1 MPFVCLCRLESN
13 SEHASST
20 QSSSKPSRDHLLR
33 DLRYLYDALLNP
45 VTSQAYKP
53 PITKET
59 VLGAAK
65 KLLDCKQFIK
75 HYDQEAENHIPSN
88 PFALQVW
95 CHVELVDQQKDYT
108 APPPELLILPSAAT
122 VWDLKIQATRA
133 FQETYLMFQRFQAEN
148 LLGHGY
154 VRDMSVKDTIQVKH
168 LTGVNMSVCIRGRCL
183 LGEGR
188 TLEHFRMERGI
199 EMWTVDCSCGAKD
212 DDGERMMACDVCGVW
227 QHTRCAGID
236 DHDEVPAKFVCRKCL
251 GLGKST
257 GHSGRLKKGRK
268 TVLWCKEEMAPTITE
283 DTSRYG
289 QLTTVG

>member
-1 MPFVCLCRLESN
+1 MLFVFVCRLEATSQQ
-13 SEHASST
+13 ASST
-20 QSSSKPSRDHLLR
+20 QSSSRPPRDDLLH

-53 PITKET
+53 PVTKET

-75 HYDQEAENHIPSN
+75 HYDQEAQNHSPSN

-95 CHVELVDQQKDYT
+95 CHVELVDQPKDYT
-108 APPPELLILPSAAT
+108 ASPPELLILPSTAT
-122 VWDLKIQATRA
+122 VWDLKIQATKA
-133 FQETYLMFQRFQAEN
+133 FQETYLMFQRFQADD
-148 LLGHGY
+148 LLGYG
-154 VRDMSVKDTIQVKH
+154 DVKDSIQVKH
-168 LTGVNMSVCIRGRCL
+168 LLGVNMSVCIRGRCL
-183 LGEGR
+183 LGDGR
-188 TLEHFRMERGI
+188 TLEHFRMERGT
-199 EMWTVDCSCGAKD
+199 EMWTVDCSCGTKD

-236 DHDEVPAKFVCRKCL
+236 DHDEVPAKFVCKECL
-251 GLGKST
+251 GLGDST

-268 TVLWCKEEMAPTITE
+268 TVRWCKEEMPPSITE